1 MNNNDLTWLIE
12 KPIAHRGLFN
22 DLYPEN
28 SLGAFNNAVK
38 YNYGIELD
46 VQFTKDKEV
55 IVFHDDNL
63 KRMTGLD
70 KNVNEL
76 EYKEI
81 KKLKL
86 LNTNENTPLLE
97 EVLKLVNGDTPLI
110 IEIKNCNNIKEL
122 GEYTY
127 NILRTYKGEF
137 AVESF
142 NPIVLKWY
150 KINAPYVVRGQLS
163 GNYKKFEGKSTA
175 IERFI
180 LTNML
185 LNFLSKPNFIAY
197 ELNSLPNTRIS
208 SLRKKGMI
216 VIAWTIKNEKDEEK
230 AYKYSDNIIFD
241 SFRPKIKNILKKNEN
256 NNIK

>member
-1 MNNNDLTWLIE
+1 MNNNLTWLIE

-38 YNYGIELD
+38 NNYGIELD
-46 VQFTKDKEV
+46 VQFTKDKKV

-81 KKLKL
+81 KKLIL
-86 LNTNENTPLLE
+86 LKTNETIPLLE
-97 EVLKLVNGDTPLI
+97 DVLKLVDGNALLI

-122 GEYTY
+122 GESTY
-127 NILRTYKGEF
+127 NILRNYKGKF

-142 NPIVLKWY
+142 NPIVLEWY
-150 KINAPYVVRGQLS
+150 KVNASYVVRGQLS
-163 GNYKKFEGKSTA
+163 GNYKKFEGKTNV

-197 ELNSLPNTRIS
+197 ELNSLPNARVS

-216 VIAWTIKNEKDEEK
+216 VITWTIKNEKDEEK

-241 SFRPKIKNILKKNEN
+241 GFRPKIKNILKKSEN